1 LKKVIS
7 TALSLVIADQILK
20 FWIKTNMFLG
30 QEFKIFDWFII
41 HFTENNGMAF
51 GLEFGGD
58 TGKIILSL
66 FRIVVVLWG
75 IYYVNELS
83 KRALPNG
90 VLVSLGLVIGGA
102 IGNIIDGIFY
112 GVLFNDSYNQIAEF
126 LPATGGYESLLKGRV
141 VDMFYFPLIN
151 THLPDWLPVFAN
163 KHFIFFRPVFNLA
176 DAGISVGM
184 ILLILFY
191 RKHFRKIN
199 VCK

>member
-1 LKKVIS
+1 MKKVLT
-7 TALSLVIADQILK
+7 TALLLLVVDQLLK

-58 TGKIILSL
+58 TGKIMLSL
-66 FRIVVVLWG
+66 FRIIVIVWG
-75 IYYVNELS
+75 FSYITTLTKS
-83 KRALPNG
+83 KLPNG
-90 VLVSLGLVIGGA
+90 LLIALGLVFGGA
-102 IGNIIDGIFY
+102 IGNIIDGVFY

-126 LPATGGYESLLKGRV
+126 LPAVGGYSTFLMGKV

-151 THLPDWLPVFAN
+151 THFPDWLPFFGGE
-163 KHFIFFRPVFNLA
+163 HFIFFRPVFNIA

-184 ILLILFY
+184 FLLIVLY
-191 RKHFRKIN
+191 RKRFS
-199 VCK
+199 

>member
-1 LKKVIS
+1 LKKVLT
-7 TALSLVIADQILK
+7 TALLLLVVDQLLK

-66 FRIVVVLWG
+66 FRIIVIVWG
-75 IYYVNELS
+75 FSYIATLTKS
-83 KRALPNG
+83 KLPNG
-90 VLVSLGLVIGGA
+90 LLISLGLVFGGA
-102 IGNIIDGIFY
+102 IGNIVDGVFY

-126 LPATGGYESLLKGRV
+126 LPAVGGYSTFLMGKV

-151 THLPDWLPVFAN
+151 THFPNWLPFFGGE
-163 KHFIFFRPVFNLA
+163 HFIFFRPVFNIA

-184 ILLILFY
+184 FVLILFY
-191 RKHFRKIN
+191 RKHFS
-199 VCK
+199 

>member
-1 LKKVIS
+1 MKKVLT
-7 TALSLVIADQILK
+7 TALLLLVVDQLLK

-66 FRIVVVLWG
+66 FRIIVIVWG
-75 IYYVNELS
+75 FSYIATLTKS
-83 KRALPNG
+83 KLPNG
-90 VLVSLGLVIGGA
+90 LLISLGLVFGGA
-102 IGNIIDGIFY
+102 IGNIVDGVFY

-126 LPATGGYESLLKGRV
+126 FPAVGGYSTFLMGKV

-151 THLPDWLPVFAN
+151 THFPNWLPFFGGE
-163 KHFIFFRPVFNLA
+163 HFIFFRPVFNIA

-184 ILLILFY
+184 FMLILFY
-191 RKHFRKIN
+191 RKHFR
-199 VCK
+199 

>member
-1 LKKVIS
+1 LKKVLT
-7 TALSLVIADQILK
+7 TALLLLVVDQLLK

-66 FRIVVVLWG
+66 FRIIVIVWG
-75 IYYVNELS
+75 FSYITTLTKS
-83 KRALPNG
+83 KLPNG
-90 VLVSLGLVIGGA
+90 LLISLGLVFGGA
-102 IGNIIDGIFY
+102 IGNIVDGVFY

-126 LPATGGYESLLKGRV
+126 LPAVGGYSTFLMGKV

-151 THLPDWLPVFAN
+151 THFPNWLPFFGGE
-163 KHFIFFRPVFNLA
+163 HFIFFRPVFNIA

-184 ILLILFY
+184 FMLILFY
-191 RKHFRKIN
+191 RKHFR
-199 VCK
+199 

>member
-1 LKKVIS
+1 MKKVIS

-58 TGKIILSL
+58 NGKIILSL

-102 IGNIIDGIFY
+102 IGNIIDGVFY

-191 RKHFRKIN
+191 RKHFR
-199 VCK
+199 

>member
-1 LKKVIS
+1 LKKVLT
-7 TALSLVIADQILK
+7 TALLLLVVDQLLK

-66 FRIVVVLWG
+66 FRIIVIVWG
-75 IYYVNELS
+75 FSYITTLTKS
-83 KRALPNG
+83 KLPNG
-90 VLVSLGLVIGGA
+90 LLIALGLVFGGA
-102 IGNIIDGIFY
+102 IGNIIDGVFY

-126 LPATGGYESLLKGRV
+126 LPAVGGYSTFLMGKV
-141 VDMFYFPLIN
+141 VDMFYFPIIN
-151 THLPDWLPVFAN
+151 THFPNWLPFFGGE
-163 KHFIFFRPVFNLA
+163 HFIFFRPVFNIA

-184 ILLILFY
+184 FMLILFY
-191 RKHFRKIN
+191 RKYFR
-199 VCK
+199 

>member
-1 LKKVIS
+1 LKKVLT
-7 TALSLVIADQILK
+7 TALLLLVVDQLLK

-66 FRIVVVLWG
+66 FRIIVIVWG
-75 IYYVNELS
+75 FSYITTLTKS
-83 KRALPNG
+83 KLPNG
-90 VLVSLGLVIGGA
+90 LLIALGLVFGGA
-102 IGNIIDGIFY
+102 IGNIIDGVFY

-126 LPATGGYESLLKGRV
+126 LPAVGGYSTFLMGKV
-141 VDMFYFPLIN
+141 VDMFYFPIIN
-151 THLPDWLPVFAN
+151 THFPNWLPFFGGE
-163 KHFIFFRPVFNLA
+163 HFIFFRPVFNIA

-184 ILLILFY
+184 FMLILFY
-191 RKHFRKIN
+191 RKHFR
-199 VCK
+199 

>member
-102 IGNIIDGIFY
+102 IGNIIDGVFY

-141 VDMFYFPLIN
+141 VDMFYFPIVN
-151 THLPDWLPVFAN
+151 THLPDWFPFFAN

-191 RKHFRKIN
+191 RKHFR
-199 VCK
+199 

>member
-1 LKKVIS
+1 MKKVIS

-30 QEFKIFDWFII
+30 QEFKIFEWFII

-102 IGNIIDGIFY
+102 IGNIIDGVFY

-163 KHFIFFRPVFNLA
+163 KHFIFFKPVFNLA

-191 RKHFRKIN
+191 RKHFR
-199 VCK
+199 

>member
-1 LKKVIS
+1 MKKVIS

-58 TGKIILSL
+58 AGKIILSL

-102 IGNIIDGIFY
+102 IGNIIDGVFY

-191 RKHFRKIN
+191 RKHFR
-199 VCK
+199 

>member
-1 LKKVIS
+1 
-7 TALSLVIADQILK
+7 
-20 FWIKTNMFLG
+20 MFLG

-66 FRIVVVLWG
+66 FRIIVIAWG
-75 IYYVNELS
+75 FSYITTLTKS
-83 KRALPNG
+83 KLPNG
-90 VLVSLGLVIGGA
+90 LLISLGLVLGGA
-102 IGNIIDGIFY
+102 IGNIVDGVFY

-126 LPATGGYESLLKGRV
+126 LPAVGGYSTFLMGKV

-151 THLPDWLPVFAN
+151 THFPNWLPFFGGE
-163 KHFIFFRPVFNLA
+163 HFIFFRPVFNIA

-184 ILLILFY
+184 FVLILFY
-191 RKHFRKIN
+191 RKHFR
-199 VCK
+199 

>member
-102 IGNIIDGIFY
+102 IGNIIDGVFY

-191 RKHFRKIN
+191 RKHFR
-199 VCK
+199 

>member
-1 LKKVIS
+1 MKKVLT
-7 TALSLVIADQILK
+7 TALLLLVVDQLLK

-66 FRIVVVLWG
+66 FRIIVIVWG
-75 IYYVNELS
+75 FSYIATLTKS
-83 KRALPNG
+83 KLPNG
-90 VLVSLGLVIGGA
+90 LLISLGLVFGGA
-102 IGNIIDGIFY
+102 IGNIVDGVFY

-126 LPATGGYESLLKGRV
+126 LPAVGGYSTFLMGKV

-151 THLPDWLPVFAN
+151 TNFPNWLPFFGGE
-163 KHFIFFRPVFNLA
+163 HFIFFRPVFNIA
-176 DAGISVGM
+176 DAGISIGM
-184 ILLILFY
+184 FMLILFY
-191 RKHFRKIN
+191 RKHFS
-199 VCK
+199 

>member
-1 LKKVIS
+1 MKKVIS

-102 IGNIIDGIFY
+102 IGNIIDGVFY

-184 ILLILFY
+184 ILLILLY
-191 RKHFRKIN
+191 RKHFR
-199 VCK
+199 

>member
-1 LKKVIS
+1 LKKVLT
-7 TALSLVIADQILK
+7 TALLLLVVDQLLK

-66 FRIVVVLWG
+66 FRIIVIVWG
-75 IYYVNELS
+75 FSYIATLTKS
-83 KRALPNG
+83 KLPNG
-90 VLVSLGLVIGGA
+90 LLISLGLVFGGA
-102 IGNIIDGIFY
+102 IGNIVDGVFY

-126 LPATGGYESLLKGRV
+126 FPAVGGYSTFLMGKV

-151 THLPDWLPVFAN
+151 THFPNWLPFFGGE
-163 KHFIFFRPVFNLA
+163 HFIFFRPVFNVA

-184 ILLILFY
+184 FVLILFY
-191 RKHFRKIN
+191 RKHFS
-199 VCK
+199 

>member
-1 LKKVIS
+1 MKKVLT
-7 TALSLVIADQILK
+7 TALLLLVVDQLLK

-66 FRIVVVLWG
+66 FRIIVIVWG
-75 IYYVNELS
+75 FSYITTLTKS
-83 KRALPNG
+83 KLPNG
-90 VLVSLGLVIGGA
+90 LLIALGLVFGGA
-102 IGNIIDGIFY
+102 IGNIIDGVFY

-126 LPATGGYESLLKGRV
+126 LPAVGGYSTFLMGKV

-151 THLPDWLPVFAN
+151 THFPDWFPFFGGD
-163 KHFIFFRPVFNLA
+163 HFIFFRPVFNIA

-184 ILLILFY
+184 FMLILFY
-191 RKHFRKIN
+191 RKHFR
-199 VCK
+199 

>member
-1 LKKVIS
+1 LKKVLT
-7 TALSLVIADQILK
+7 TALLLLVVDQLLK

-66 FRIVVVLWG
+66 FRIIVIVWG
-75 IYYVNELS
+75 FSYITTLTKS
-83 KRALPNG
+83 KLPNG
-90 VLVSLGLVIGGA
+90 LLIALGLVFGGA
-102 IGNIIDGIFY
+102 IGNIIDGVFY

-126 LPATGGYESLLKGRV
+126 LPAVGGYSTFLMGKV

-151 THLPDWLPVFAN
+151 THFPDWLPFFGGE
-163 KHFIFFRPVFNLA
+163 HFIFFRPVFNIA

-184 ILLILFY
+184 FMLILFY
-191 RKHFRKIN
+191 RKYFR
-199 VCK
+199 

>member
-1 LKKVIS
+1 LKKVLT
-7 TALSLVIADQILK
+7 TALLLLVVDQLLK

-66 FRIVVVLWG
+66 FRIIVIVWG
-75 IYYVNELS
+75 FSYIATLTKS
-83 KRALPNG
+83 KLPNG
-90 VLVSLGLVIGGA
+90 LLISLGLVFGGA
-102 IGNIIDGIFY
+102 IGNIVDGVFY

-126 LPATGGYESLLKGRV
+126 FPAVGGYSTFLMGKV

-151 THLPDWLPVFAN
+151 THFPNWLPFFGGE
-163 KHFIFFRPVFNLA
+163 HFIFFRPVFNIA

-184 ILLILFY
+184 FVLILFY
-191 RKHFRKIN
+191 RKHFS
-199 VCK
+199 

>member
-1 LKKVIS
+1 MKKVIS

-102 IGNIIDGIFY
+102 IGNIIDGVFY

-151 THLPDWLPVFAN
+151 THLPDWLPIFAN

-191 RKHFRKIN
+191 RKHFR
-199 VCK
+199 

>member
-1 LKKVIS
+1 MKKVLT
-7 TALSLVIADQILK
+7 TALLLLVVDQLSK

-51 GLEFGGD
+51 GLELGGN

-66 FRIVVVLWG
+66 FRIIVIVWG
-75 IYYVNELS
+75 FSYITTLTKS
-83 KRALPNG
+83 KLPNG
-90 VLVSLGLVIGGA
+90 LLIALGLVFGGA
-102 IGNIIDGIFY
+102 IGNIIDGVFY

-126 LPATGGYESLLKGRV
+126 LPAVGGYSTFLMGKV

-151 THLPDWLPVFAN
+151 THFPNWLPLFGGE
-163 KHFIFFRPVFNLA
+163 HFIFFRPVFNIA

-184 ILLILFY
+184 FVLILFY
-191 RKHFRKIN
+191 RKHFR
-199 VCK
+199 

>member
-1 LKKVIS
+1 MKKVIS

-102 IGNIIDGIFY
+102 IGNIIDGVFY

-151 THLPDWLPVFAN
+151 THLPDWFPFFAN

-191 RKHFRKIN
+191 RKHFR
-199 VCK
+199 

>member
-1 LKKVIS
+1 LKKVLT
-7 TALSLVIADQILK
+7 TALLLLVVDQLLK

-58 TGKIILSL
+58 TGKIILSV
-66 FRIVVVLWG
+66 FRIIVIVWG
-75 IYYVNELS
+75 FTYINTLTKTS
-83 KRALPNG
+83 LPNG
-90 VLVSLGLVIGGA
+90 LLVAVGLVFGGA
-102 IGNIIDGIFY
+102 IGNIIDGVFY

-126 LPATGGYESLLKGRV
+126 LPAVGGYSTFLMGKV

-151 THLPDWLPVFAN
+151 NHFPNWIPFFGGE
-163 KHFIFFRPVFNLA
+163 HFIFFRPVFNIA

-184 ILLILFY
+184 FVLILFY
-191 RKHFRKIN
+191 RKHFR
-199 VCK
+199 

>member
-1 LKKVIS
+1 LKKVLT
-7 TALSLVIADQILK
+7 TALLLLVVDQLLK

-58 TGKIILSL
+58 TGKIILSV
-66 FRIVVVLWG
+66 FRIIVIVWG
-75 IYYVNELS
+75 VTYINTLTKTS
-83 KRALPNG
+83 LPNG
-90 VLVSLGLVIGGA
+90 LLVALGLVFGGA
-102 IGNIIDGIFY
+102 IGNIIDGVFY

-126 LPATGGYESLLKGRV
+126 LPAVGGYSTFLMGKV

-151 THLPDWLPVFAN
+151 NHFPNWIPFFGGE
-163 KHFIFFRPVFNLA
+163 HFIFFRPVFNIA

-184 ILLILFY
+184 FVLILFY
-191 RKHFRKIN
+191 RKHFR
-199 VCK
+199 

>member
-1 LKKVIS
+1 
-7 TALSLVIADQILK
+7 
-20 FWIKTNMFLG
+20 MFLG

-66 FRIVVVLWG
+66 FRIIVIVWG
-75 IYYVNELS
+75 FSYITTLTKS
-83 KRALPNG
+83 KLPNG
-90 VLVSLGLVIGGA
+90 LLIALGLVFGGA
-102 IGNIIDGIFY
+102 IGNIIDGVFY

-126 LPATGGYESLLKGRV
+126 LPAVGGYSTFLMGKV

-151 THLPDWLPVFAN
+151 THFPNWLPFFGGE
-163 KHFIFFRPVFNLA
+163 HFIFFRPVFNIA

-184 ILLILFY
+184 FMLILSRHRRRLAAHSFSRY
-191 RKHFRKIN
+191 FRLSQYHERSPSLLYH
-199 VCK
+199 CCT

>member
-1 LKKVIS
+1 MKKVIS

-75 IYYVNELS
+75 IYYVNELT

-102 IGNIIDGIFY
+102 IGNIIDGVFY

-151 THLPDWLPVFAN
+151 THLPDWFPFFAN

-191 RKHFRKIN
+191 RKHFR
-199 VCK
+199 